1 MKILVC
7 DDHELYREGLKQL
20 LCDHFNDD
28 DIQVFEAV
36 DLKDSFA
43 QASGMDFMLILFD
56 LSMPGSRGVRE
67 LSQLK
72 ILSDAPIVVISA
84 DTNPQTIRKAYAYG
98 AKGYISKCSASKEVL
113 AGVSDVLAGKQSF
126 PRNIRLAHENE
137 ENQLSKRQL
146 SVLECLVAGMSNREI
161 ADSLYL
167 SEGTVK
173 QYVSCILRFLD
184 VDNRTQAA
192 IKGAEILEHN
202 NQL

>member
-84 DTNPQTIRKAYAYG
+84 DTNPQTIRKAYTYG
-98 AKGYISKCSASKEVL
+98 AKGYISKCFASKEVL
-113 AGVSDVLAGKQSF
+113 EGVSDVLAGKQSF